1 MHTDST
7 GAARKTAL
15 YDVHVAAGGRIVD
28 FAGWMMPVWFAG
40 ISKEHECVR
49 TRVGLFDVSHMG
61 QIHVTG
67 PDAQSAVEW
76 LITNNVSRLEPG
88 QAAYSP
94 MLHPHGGI
102 VDDLIVY
109 KRSETDIFIC
119 VNAGTTAKDFAH
131 MSANIKGNATFVNVS
146 DHYSQIAVQGPKA
159 LPLLAKIWPDQAAA
173 LKPFRFL
180 EFKDQGN
187 ELLLAGTGYTGEK
200 GFEIYVPWNEGPRYW
215 KMFMDAGQEFG
226 VMPIGL
232 GARDSLRLESRY
244 SLYGHD
250 ITDSTNPIE
259 AGLKWT
265 VDFSKEFNGKEA
277 ILPFKDGETP
287 RKLVG
292 FEMVDRGIP
301 REHCAIYVGEE
312 LVGEVTSGDTSP
324 TLGKAIGLGYV
335 KVPHHKRG
343 TELFIDIRGRKVKAK
358 VVKTPFYTAA
368 E

>member
-1 MHTDST
+1 MHTSSNE
-7 GAARKTAL
+7 AARKTAL
-15 YDVHVAAGGRIVD
+15 YDIHVAAGGRIVE

-49 TRVGLFDVSHMG
+49 TRVGMFDVSHMG

-67 PDAQSAVEW
+67 PDAQSAVDW
-76 LITNNVSRLEPG
+76 LITNNVAKLESG

-94 MLHPHGGI
+94 MLHPNGGI

-109 KRSETDIFIC
+109 KRSATDIFIC
-119 VNAGTTAKDFAH
+119 VNAGTTGKDFAH
-131 MSANIKGNATFVNVS
+131 MTANIRGDAKFVNLS
-146 DHYSQIAVQGPKA
+146 DRYSQIAIQGPKA
-159 LPLLAKIWPDQAAA
+159 LPLLAKVWPKAASE
-173 LKPFRFL
+173 LKTFRFL
-180 EFKDQGN
+180 EFTDQGN
-187 ELLLAGTGYTGEK
+187 DLLLAGTGYTGEK
-200 GFEIYVPWNEGPRYW
+200 GFELYVPWDSAPLYW
-215 KMFMDAGQEFG
+215 KLFMDAGQEFG
-226 VMPIGL
+226 AMPIGL

-250 ITDSTNPIE
+250 ITDHTNPIE

-292 FEMVDRGIP
+292 FEMVERGVP
-301 REHCAIYVGEE
+301 REHHPIFVGDEQ
-312 LVGEVTSGDTSP
+312 VGEVTSGDTAP

-335 KVPHHKRG
+335 KTPFHKRG
-343 TELFIDIRGRKVKAK
+343 TELFIGILDKKVRAK